1 MIMIT
6 HDLGI
11 VAEICDKVAIMY
23 AGNAVEYSD
32 KRSLYLN
39 PLHPYTKGLFNS
51 IPKIDTE
58 QEELDVIMGLTPDP
72 TNLPSGCPFNPRCPN
87 AMEKCSLHKPAKTE
101 AEPGHFVK
109 CFLYE
114 KNVPK

>member
-1 MIMIT
+1 PTTALDVTIQAQVLELMKDLKEKYKTSMIMIT

-23 AGNAVEYSD
+23 AGNVVEYSD

-51 IPKIDTE
+51 IPDLNVD
-58 QEELDVIMGLTPDP
+58 QEELETIDGLTPDP
-72 TNLPSGCPFNPRCPN
+72 TNLPSGCSFHPRCRK
-87 AMEKCSLHKPAKTE
+87 AM
-101 AEPGHFVK
+101 
-109 CFLYE
+109 
-114 KNVPK
+114 